1 MALSPKFRQR
11 ASLLLERVFRL
22 QVSNA
27 FKYPEYLSPRII
39 FRLVFIF
46 ITPSSPASP
55 FVPSLKELECA
66 VSCSFSTA
74 FFLGII
80 IRNNS
85 LSFFHI
91 DCSYFPL
98 LHSSQYIYPG
108 HTRTYFWSRREGLSL
123 NTGIYF
129 LGCHYFQTVHSSH
142 QLLSS
147 HPKKIGL

>member
-1 MALSPKFRQR
+1 MTGLV
-11 ASLLLERVFRL
+11 SLLLYTYKISET
-22 QVSNA
+22 
-27 FKYPEYLSPRII
+27 LSIH
-39 FRLVFIF
+39 IF

-108 HTRTYFWSRREGLSL
+108 HKNIFLEQERMPFIKHRDLLPWLSL
-123 NTGIYF
+123 FSNCAFFSSTSFKSPQKNRSVEERYSE
-129 LGCHYFQTVHSSH
+129 QTCGT
-142 QLLSS
+142 LR
-147 HPKKIGL
+147 